1 MLAATVEAFRHSLE
15 GKTKAETDEIAVRYF
30 CAWNDAKIHLKENE
44 NANTEMAVQ
53 FQQMKSQR
61 DAALKELDILRKQNL
76 HLTGVQTIQTNE
88 LFGRSTEKTKDILGQ
103 VLDDGIPMEDPLAE
117 DGEETKDN
125 TDTETEGNREA
136 RKKNLQLI
144 KAIIIQLFGD
154 TNGHEKKERKKRMD
168 LSGLPVQNVFDYDI
182 DELNRKYGEGN
193 WRFAFWSE
201 RRSVER
207 VRQTSYVKAVF
218 KPIVSVGL
226 DHQLIRPVWEN
237 ALIPKSV
244 ASPSL
249 LAELMLDW
257 GRMFLPLYRQEM
269 NEERFGFPLSRQ
281 VMSSWIDNVVRDHLM
296 KVYLYLCEQL
306 KEYRYQ
312 QCDETYW
319 QVVLDE
325 RKAGAKSFIWVH
337 RSGELMPGPAIVVYC
352 YEKTRGADHLRNFYA
367 GILEMIYLTCDAYGA
382 YPCFAGETGG
392 LMILTGCYMHCR
404 RRFVE
409 ALLILKLNGL
419 TDEQIRELPEVKA
432 ISLIAEIYIA
442 ENELKELPSDK
453 RLEQRKEHVLPK
465 ANAFFDYIR
474 TIDLDNPLL
483 SDKLR
488 DAVQYA
494 LNQENSLR
502 KFLDDGNIPLDN
514 GACERSVRPVAQ
526 FRRNSLFS
534 FTANG
539 AEVMVVIFTLI
550 ETAKANQADPY
561 YYLKYLLEQMPQHL
575 YDQGTEYMPDLMPWF
590 ERYRRYE
597 IVEKKC
603 LVKAQAPP
611 GNEKPRTPRKR
622 DKATQSA

>member
-1 MLAATVEAFRHSLE
+1 MQAAKVEAFRHSLE
-15 GKTKAETDEIAVRYF
+15 GKTKAETDEIAVRYY
-30 CAWNDAKIHLKENE
+30 CAWNDAEIHLKETE
-44 NANTEMAVQ
+44 NASTEMALQ
-53 FQQMKSQR
+53 YQQMKIER
-61 DAALKELDILRKQNL
+61 DAALKENEILRKQNQ
-76 HLTGVQTIQTNE
+76 HLTGIQTIQTNE
-88 LFGRSTEKTKDILGQ
+88 LFGRSTEKTEDVLGQ
-103 VLDDGIPMEDPLAE
+103 VLNGDIPDGDPLSEESPEGKEKPETDE
-117 DGEETKDN
+117 DEKTRRK
-125 TDTETEGNREA
+125 TRE
-136 RKKNLQLI
+136 RVKKLLRL
-144 KAIIIQLFGD
+144 LFGGPD
-154 TNGHEKKERKKRMD
+154 QPGQDEQKRRMD
-168 LSGLPVQNVFDYDI
+168 LSKLPVQTIFDYDI
-182 DELNRKYGEGN
+182 EELNRKYGEGN

-201 RRSVER
+201 RKTVER
-207 VRQTSYVKAVF
+207 VRQTSYVKSVF

-249 LAELMLDW
+249 LSELMVDW
-257 GRMFLPLYRQEM
+257 CRMFLPLYRQEM

-281 VMSSWIDNVVRDHLM
+281 RRSSWIGYVVRHYLLQ
-296 KVYLYLCEQL
+296 VYLYLCGQL

-337 RSGELMPGPAIVVYC
+337 RSGELLPGPAIVAYC

-367 GILEMIYLTCDAYGA
+367 GILQMIYLTCDAYGA
-382 YPCFAGETGG
+382 YPCFASETGG

-409 ALLILKLNGL
+409 AALILKLNNL
-419 TDEQIRELPEVKA
+419 TDDQIRELPEVKA
-432 ISLIAEIYIA
+432 VALIAEIYIA
-442 ENELKELPSDK
+442 DNALKGLPADMRQK
-453 RLEQRKEHVLPK
+453 QRQESVLPK
-465 ANAFFDYIR
+465 VNVFFDFIR
-474 TIDLDNPLL
+474 TIDLNDPLV

-494 LNQENSLR
+494 LNQEENLR

-514 GACERSVRPVAQ
+514 GATERSVRPVAQ

-534 FTANG
+534 FTTSG

-575 YDQGTEYMPDLMPWF
+575 YDRGKESEYMPDLMPWSQW
-590 ERYRRYE
+590 YRSYE
-597 IVEKKC
+597 ADEKEK

-622 DKATQSA
+622 DKVVQSA

>member
-1 MLAATVEAFRHSLE
+1 MLAAKVEAFRLSLK

-30 CAWNDAKIHLKENE
+30 CAWNEAEIHLKEHE
-44 NANTEMAVQ
+44 NASTEMAIQ
-53 FQQMKSQR
+53 YQQMKTER
-61 DAALKELDILRKQNL
+61 DAALKEIDILRKQNQ
-76 HLTGVQTIQTNE
+76 HLTGIQTIQTKD
-88 LFGRSTEKTKDILGQ
+88 LFGRSTEKAEDVLGQ
-103 VLDDGIPMEDPLAE
+103 VLNDDIPNGDPLSE
-117 DGEETKDN
+117 ESPEETGKKE
-125 TDTETEGNREA
+125 TDDDEKTRRRTRE
-136 RKKNLQLI
+136 RVKRLLRL
-144 KAIIIQLFGD
+144 LFGD
-154 TNGHEKKERKKRMD
+154 LDQNGQKEQKRRMD
-168 LSGLPVQNVFDYDI
+168 LSKLPVQTVFDYNI
-182 DELNRKYGEGN
+182 EELNCKYGEGN

-201 RRSVER
+201 RKTVER
-207 VRQTSYVKAVF
+207 VRQTSYVKSVF

-249 LAELMLDW
+249 LSEIIVDW

-269 NEERFGFPLSRQ
+269 NEERFGFSLSRQ
-281 VMSSWIDNVVRDHLM
+281 RMSSWIGYVVRNYLQQ
-296 KVYLYLCEQL
+296 VYLYLCGQL
-306 KEYRYQ
+306 KKYSYQ

-337 RSGELMPGPAIVVYC
+337 RSGELLPGPAIVAYC

-367 GILEMIYLTCDAYGA
+367 GILQMIFLTCDAYSA

-409 ALLILKLNGL
+409 AVLILKLNDL
-419 TDEQIRELPEVKA
+419 TDDQIRTLPEVKA
-432 ISLIAEIYIA
+432 VALIAEIYIA
-442 ENELKELPSDK
+442 DHALKEMSADK
-453 RLEQRKEHVLPK
+453 RQKQRQEKVRPK
-465 ANAFFDYIR
+465 VNAFFDFIR
-474 TIDLDNPLL
+474 TIDLDDPLV

-488 DAVQYA
+488 DAVRYA
-494 LNQENSLR
+494 LNQEENLR

-514 GACERSVRPVAQ
+514 GASERSVRPVAQ

-534 FTANG
+534 FTTGG

-575 YDQGTEYMPDLMPWF
+575 YDQEAEYMPDLMPWSQ
-590 ERYRRYE
+590 RYRCY
-597 IVEKKC
+597 EKKEKED

-622 DKATQSA
+622 DKVVQSA

>member
-1 MLAATVEAFRHSLE
+1 MLAAKVEAFRLSLE

-30 CAWNDAKIHLKENE
+30 CAWNDAEIHLKEHE
-44 NANTEMAVQ
+44 NASTEMAIQ
-53 FQQMKSQR
+53 YQQMKTER
-61 DAALKELDILRKQNL
+61 DAALKEIDILRKQNQ
-76 HLTGVQTIQTNE
+76 HLTGIQTIQTKD
-88 LFGRSTEKTKDILGQ
+88 LFGRSTEKAEDVLGQ
-103 VLDDGIPMEDPLAE
+103 VLNDDIPNGDPLSE
-117 DGEETKDN
+117 ESPEETGKKE
-125 TDTETEGNREA
+125 TDDDEKTRRRTRE
-136 RKKNLQLI
+136 RVKRLLRL
-144 KAIIIQLFGD
+144 LFGGLD
-154 TNGHEKKERKKRMD
+154 QNGQKEQKRRMD
-168 LSGLPVQNVFDYDI
+168 LSKLPVQTVFDYNI
-182 DELNRKYGEGN
+182 EELNCKYGEGN

-201 RRSVER
+201 RKTVER
-207 VRQTSYVKAVF
+207 VRQTSYVKSVF

-249 LAELMLDW
+249 LSEIIVDW

-269 NEERFGFPLSRQ
+269 NEERFGFSLSRQ
-281 VMSSWIDNVVRDHLM
+281 RMSSWIGYVVRNYLQQ
-296 KVYLYLCEQL
+296 VYLYLCGQL
-306 KEYRYQ
+306 KKYSYQ

-337 RSGELMPGPAIVVYC
+337 RSGELLPGPAIVAYC

-367 GILEMIYLTCDAYGA
+367 GILQMIFLTCDAYSA

-392 LMILTGCYMHCR
+392 LMILTRCYMHCR

-409 ALLILKLNGL
+409 AVLILKLNDL
-419 TDEQIRELPEVKA
+419 TDDQIRTLPEVKA
-432 ISLIAEIYIA
+432 VALIAEIYIA
-442 ENELKELPSDK
+442 DNALKEMSADK
-453 RLEQRKEHVLPK
+453 RQKQRQEKVRPK
-465 ANAFFDYIR
+465 VNAFFDFIR
-474 TIDLDNPLL
+474 TIDLDDPLV

-488 DAVQYA
+488 DAVRYA
-494 LNQENSLR
+494 LNQEENLR

-514 GACERSVRPVAQ
+514 GASERSVRPVAQ

-534 FTANG
+534 FTTGG

-575 YDQGTEYMPDLMPWF
+575 YDQEAEYMPDLMPWSQ
-590 ERYRRYE
+590 RYRCYE
-597 IVEKKC
+597 MKEKED

-622 DKATQSA
+622 DKVVQSA

>member
-1 MLAATVEAFRHSLE
+1 MLAAKVEAFRLSLE

-30 CAWNDAKIHLKENE
+30 CAWNDAEIHLKGSE
-44 NANTEMAVQ
+44 NASTEMAIQ
-53 FQQMKSQR
+53 FQQMKVER
-61 DAALKELDILRKQNL
+61 DAALKEIDLLRKQNQ
-76 HLTGVQTIQTNE
+76 HLTGIKTIQANE
-88 LFGRSTEKTKDILGQ
+88 LFGRSTEKAEGVLGQ
-103 VLDDGIPMEDPLAE
+103 ILNDAVPDEDPLSEESSEEKGRSETDE
-117 DGEETKDN
+117 DEKTKRK
-125 TDTETEGNREA
+125 TRERV
-136 RKKNLQLI
+136 RKLLRL
-144 KAIIIQLFGD
+144 LFGGPD
-154 TNGHEKKERKKRMD
+154 RNGQEEQKRRPDM
-168 LSGLPVQNVFDYDI
+168 SKLPVQTIFDYDI
-182 DELNRKYGEGN
+182 EELNRKYGEGN

-201 RRSVER
+201 RKTVER
-207 VRQTSYVKAVF
+207 IRQTSYVKSVF

-249 LAELMLDW
+249 VAELIVDW
-257 GRMFLPLYRQEM
+257 GRMFLPLYRQEK
-269 NEERFGFPLSRQ
+269 NEERFGFHLSRQ
-281 VMSSWIDNVVRDHLM
+281 RMSSWIGYVSRNYLQQ
-296 KVYLYLCEQL
+296 VYLYLCGQL
-306 KEYRYQ
+306 KKYRYQ
-312 QCDETYW
+312 QCDETHW

-325 RKAGAKSFIWVH
+325 RKSGTKSFIWVH
-337 RSGELMPGPAIVVYC
+337 RSGELLSGPAIVAYC

-367 GILEMIYLTCDAYGA
+367 GILQMIFLTCDAYSA

-409 ALLILKLNGL
+409 AVLILKLNDL
-419 TDEQIRELPEVKA
+419 TDNQIRELPEVKA
-432 ISLIAEIYIA
+432 IALIAEIYIA
-442 ENELKELPSDK
+442 ENSLKELPSDK
-453 RLEQRKEHVLPK
+453 RLEQRQEKVLPK
-465 ANAFFDYIR
+465 VNAFFEFIR
-474 TIDLDNPLL
+474 TIDLGDPLV

-494 LNQENSLR
+494 LNQEENLR

-514 GACERSVRPVAQ
+514 GATERSVRPVSQ

-534 FTANG
+534 FTTSG

-575 YDQGTEYMPDLMPWF
+575 YEQGTRYMPNMMPWSQ
-590 ERYRRYE
+590 RYRCYE
-597 IVEKKC
+597 VEEKEN

-622 DKATQSA
+622 DKVVQSA

>member
-1 MLAATVEAFRHSLE
+1 MLAAKVEAFRLSLE

-30 CAWNDAKIHLKENE
+30 CAWNDAEIHLKEHE
-44 NANTEMAVQ
+44 NASTEMAIQ
-53 FQQMKSQR
+53 YQQMKTER
-61 DAALKELDILRKQNL
+61 DAALKEIDILRKQNQ
-76 HLTGVQTIQTNE
+76 HLTGIQTIQTKD
-88 LFGRSTEKTKDILGQ
+88 LFGRSTEKAEDVLGQ
-103 VLDDGIPMEDPLAE
+103 VLNDDIPNGDPLSE
-117 DGEETKDN
+117 ESPEETGKKE
-125 TDTETEGNREA
+125 TDDDEKTRRRTRE
-136 RKKNLQLI
+136 RVKRLLRL
-144 KAIIIQLFGD
+144 LFGGLD
-154 TNGHEKKERKKRMD
+154 QNGQKEQKRRMD
-168 LSGLPVQNVFDYDI
+168 LSKLPVQTVFDYNI
-182 DELNRKYGEGN
+182 EELNCKYGEGN

-201 RRSVER
+201 RKTVER
-207 VRQTSYVKAVF
+207 VRQTSYVKSVF

-249 LAELMLDW
+249 LSEIIVDW

-269 NEERFGFPLSRQ
+269 NEERFGFSLSRQ
-281 VMSSWIDNVVRDHLM
+281 RMSSWIGYVVRNYLQQ
-296 KVYLYLCEQL
+296 VYLYLCGQL
-306 KEYRYQ
+306 KKYSYQ

-337 RSGELMPGPAIVVYC
+337 RSGELLPGPAIVAYC

-367 GILEMIYLTCDAYGA
+367 GILQMIFLTCDAYSA

-409 ALLILKLNGL
+409 AVLILKLNDL
-419 TDEQIRELPEVKA
+419 TDDQIRTLPEVKA
-432 ISLIAEIYIA
+432 VALIAEIYIA
-442 ENELKELPSDK
+442 DNALKEMSADK
-453 RLEQRKEHVLPK
+453 RQKQRQEKVRLK
-465 ANAFFDYIR
+465 VNAFFDFIR
-474 TIDLDNPLL
+474 TIDLDDPLV

-488 DAVQYA
+488 DAVRYA
-494 LNQENSLR
+494 LNQEENLR

-514 GACERSVRPVAQ
+514 GASERSVRPVAQ

-534 FTANG
+534 FTTGG

-575 YDQGTEYMPDLMPWF
+575 YDQEAEYMPDLMPWSQ
-590 ERYRRYE
+590 RYRCYE
-597 IVEKKC
+597 MKEKED

-622 DKATQSA
+622 DKVVQSA

>member
-1 MLAATVEAFRHSLE
+1 MLAAKVEAFRLSLE

-30 CAWNDAKIHLKENE
+30 CAWNDAEIHLKEHE
-44 NANTEMAVQ
+44 NASTEMAIQ
-53 FQQMKSQR
+53 YQQMKTER
-61 DAALKELDILRKQNL
+61 DAALKEIDILRKQNQ
-76 HLTGVQTIQTNE
+76 HLTGIQTIQTKD
-88 LFGRSTEKTKDILGQ
+88 LFGRSTEKAEDVLGQ
-103 VLDDGIPMEDPLAE
+103 VLNDDIPNGDPLSE
-117 DGEETKDN
+117 ESPEETGKKE
-125 TDTETEGNREA
+125 TDDDEKTRRRTRE
-136 RKKNLQLI
+136 RVKRLLRL
-144 KAIIIQLFGD
+144 LFGGLD
-154 TNGHEKKERKKRMD
+154 QNGQKEQKRRMD
-168 LSGLPVQNVFDYDI
+168 LSKLPVQTVFDYNI
-182 DELNRKYGEGN
+182 EELNCKYGEGN

-201 RRSVER
+201 RKTVER
-207 VRQTSYVKAVF
+207 VRQTSYVKSVF

-249 LAELMLDW
+249 LSEIIVDW

-269 NEERFGFPLSRQ
+269 NEERFGFSLSRQ
-281 VMSSWIDNVVRDHLM
+281 RMSSWIGYVVRNYLQQ
-296 KVYLYLCEQL
+296 VYLYLCGQL
-306 KEYRYQ
+306 KKYSYQ

-337 RSGELMPGPAIVVYC
+337 RSGELLPGPAIVAYC

-367 GILEMIYLTCDAYGA
+367 GILQMIFLTCDAYSA

-409 ALLILKLNGL
+409 AVLILKLNDL
-419 TDEQIRELPEVKA
+419 TDDQIRTLPEVKA
-432 ISLIAEIYIA
+432 VALIAEIYIA
-442 ENELKELPSDK
+442 DNALKEMSADK
-453 RLEQRKEHVLPK
+453 RQKQRQEKVRPK
-465 ANAFFDYIR
+465 VNAFFDFIR
-474 TIDLDNPLL
+474 TIDLDDPLV

-488 DAVQYA
+488 DAVRYA
-494 LNQENSLR
+494 LNQEENLR

-514 GACERSVRPVAQ
+514 GASERSVRPVAQ

-534 FTANG
+534 FTTGG

-575 YDQGTEYMPDLMPWF
+575 YDQEAEYMPDLMPWSQ
-590 ERYRRYE
+590 RYRCYE
-597 IVEKKC
+597 MKEKED

-622 DKATQSA
+622 DKVVQSA

>member
-1 MLAATVEAFRHSLE
+1 MLAAKVEAFRLSLE

-30 CAWNDAKIHLKENE
+30 CAWNDAEIHLKEHE
-44 NANTEMAVQ
+44 NASTEMAIQ
-53 FQQMKSQR
+53 YQQMKTER
-61 DAALKELDILRKQNL
+61 DAALKEIDILRKQNQ
-76 HLTGVQTIQTNE
+76 HLTGIQTIQTKD
-88 LFGRSTEKTKDILGQ
+88 LFGRSTEKAEDVLGQ
-103 VLDDGIPMEDPLAE
+103 VLNDDIPNGDPLSE
-117 DGEETKDN
+117 ESPEETGKKE
-125 TDTETEGNREA
+125 TDDDEKTRRRTRE
-136 RKKNLQLI
+136 RVKRLLRL
-144 KAIIIQLFGD
+144 LFGGLD
-154 TNGHEKKERKKRMD
+154 QNGQKEQKRRMD
-168 LSGLPVQNVFDYDI
+168 LSKLPVQTVFDYNI
-182 DELNRKYGEGN
+182 EELNCKYGEGN

-201 RRSVER
+201 RKTVER
-207 VRQTSYVKAVF
+207 VRQTSYVKSVF

-249 LAELMLDW
+249 LSEIIVDW

-269 NEERFGFPLSRQ
+269 NEERFGFSLSRQ
-281 VMSSWIDNVVRDHLM
+281 RMSSWIGYVVRNYLQQ
-296 KVYLYLCEQL
+296 VYLYLCGQL
-306 KEYRYQ
+306 KKYSYQ

-319 QVVLDE
+319 QVILDE

-337 RSGELMPGPAIVVYC
+337 RSGELLPGPAIVAYC

-367 GILEMIYLTCDAYGA
+367 GILQMIFLTCDAYSA

-409 ALLILKLNGL
+409 AVLILKLNDL
-419 TDEQIRELPEVKA
+419 TDDQIRTLPEVKA
-432 ISLIAEIYIA
+432 VALIAEIYIA
-442 ENELKELPSDK
+442 DNALKEMSADK
-453 RLEQRKEHVLPK
+453 RQKQRQEKVRPK
-465 ANAFFDYIR
+465 VNAFFDFIR
-474 TIDLDNPLL
+474 TIDLDDPLV

-488 DAVQYA
+488 DAVRYA
-494 LNQENSLR
+494 LNQEENLR

-514 GACERSVRPVAQ
+514 GASERSVRPVAQ

-534 FTANG
+534 FTTGG

-575 YDQGTEYMPDLMPWF
+575 YDQEAEYMPDLMPWSQ
-590 ERYRRYE
+590 RYRCYE
-597 IVEKKC
+597 MKEKED

-622 DKATQSA
+622 DKVVQSA

>member
-1 MLAATVEAFRHSLE
+1 MLAAKVEAFRLSLE
-15 GKTKAETDEIAVRYF
+15 EKTKAETDEIAVRYF
-30 CAWNDAKIHLKENE
+30 CAWNDAEIHLKEHE
-44 NANTEMAVQ
+44 NASTEMAIQ
-53 FQQMKSQR
+53 YQQMKTER
-61 DAALKELDILRKQNL
+61 DAALKEIDILRKQNQ
-76 HLTGVQTIQTNE
+76 HLTGIQTIQTKD
-88 LFGRSTEKTKDILGQ
+88 LFGRSTEKAEDVLGQ
-103 VLDDGIPMEDPLAE
+103 VLNDDIPNGDPLSE
-117 DGEETKDN
+117 ESPEETGKKE
-125 TDTETEGNREA
+125 TDDDEKTRRRTRE
-136 RKKNLQLI
+136 RVKRLLRL
-144 KAIIIQLFGD
+144 LFGGLD
-154 TNGHEKKERKKRMD
+154 QNGQKEQKRRMD
-168 LSGLPVQNVFDYDI
+168 LSKLPVQTVFDYNI
-182 DELNRKYGEGN
+182 EELNCKYGEGN

-201 RRSVER
+201 RKTVER
-207 VRQTSYVKAVF
+207 VRQTSYVKSVF

-249 LAELMLDW
+249 LSEIIVDW

-269 NEERFGFPLSRQ
+269 NEERFGFSLSRQ
-281 VMSSWIDNVVRDHLM
+281 RMSSWIGYVVRNYLQQ
-296 KVYLYLCEQL
+296 VYLYLCGQL
-306 KEYRYQ
+306 KKYSYQ

-337 RSGELMPGPAIVVYC
+337 RSGELLPGPAIVAYC

-367 GILEMIYLTCDAYGA
+367 GILQMIFLTCDAYSA

-409 ALLILKLNGL
+409 AVLILKLNDL
-419 TDEQIRELPEVKA
+419 TDDQIRTLPEVKA
-432 ISLIAEIYIA
+432 VALIAEIYIA
-442 ENELKELPSDK
+442 DNALKEMSADK
-453 RLEQRKEHVLPK
+453 RQKQRQEKVRPK
-465 ANAFFDYIR
+465 VNAFFDFIR
-474 TIDLDNPLL
+474 TIDLDDPLV

-488 DAVQYA
+488 DAVRYA
-494 LNQENSLR
+494 LNQEENLR

-514 GACERSVRPVAQ
+514 GASERSVRPVAQ

-534 FTANG
+534 FTTGG

-575 YDQGTEYMPDLMPWF
+575 YDQEAEYMPDLMPWSQ
-590 ERYRRYE
+590 RYRCYE
-597 IVEKKC
+597 MKEKED

-622 DKATQSA
+622 DKVVQSA

>member
-1 MLAATVEAFRHSLE
+1 MLAAKVEAFRLSLE

-30 CAWNDAKIHLKENE
+30 CAWNDAEIHLKEHE
-44 NANTEMAVQ
+44 NASTEMAIQ
-53 FQQMKSQR
+53 YQQMKTER
-61 DAALKELDILRKQNL
+61 DAALKEIDILRKQNQ
-76 HLTGVQTIQTNE
+76 HLTGIQTIQTKD
-88 LFGRSTEKTKDILGQ
+88 LFGRSTEKAEDVLGQ
-103 VLDDGIPMEDPLAE
+103 VLNDDIPNGDPLSE
-117 DGEETKDN
+117 ESPEETGKKE
-125 TDTETEGNREA
+125 TDDDEKTRRRTRE
-136 RKKNLQLI
+136 RVKRLLRL
-144 KAIIIQLFGD
+144 LFGGLD
-154 TNGHEKKERKKRMD
+154 QNGQKEQKRRMD
-168 LSGLPVQNVFDYDI
+168 LSKLPVQTVFDYNI
-182 DELNRKYGEGN
+182 EELNCKYGEGN

-201 RRSVER
+201 RKTVER
-207 VRQTSYVKAVF
+207 VRQTSYVKSVF

-249 LAELMLDW
+249 LSEIIVDW

-269 NEERFGFPLSRQ
+269 NEEHFGFSLSRQ
-281 VMSSWIDNVVRDHLM
+281 RMSSWIGYVVRNYLQQ
-296 KVYLYLCEQL
+296 VYLYLCGQL
-306 KEYRYQ
+306 KKYSYQ

-319 QVVLDE
+319 QVILDE

-337 RSGELMPGPAIVVYC
+337 RSGELLPGPAIVAYC

-367 GILEMIYLTCDAYGA
+367 GILQMIFLTCDAYSA

-409 ALLILKLNGL
+409 AVLILKLNDL
-419 TDEQIRELPEVKA
+419 TDDQIRTLPEVKA
-432 ISLIAEIYIA
+432 VALIAEIYIA
-442 ENELKELPSDK
+442 DNALKEMSADK
-453 RLEQRKEHVLPK
+453 RQKQRQEKVRPK
-465 ANAFFDYIR
+465 VNAFFDFIR
-474 TIDLDNPLL
+474 TIDLDDPLV

-488 DAVQYA
+488 DAVRYA
-494 LNQENSLR
+494 LNQEENLR

-514 GACERSVRPVAQ
+514 GASERSVRPVAQ

-534 FTANG
+534 FTTGG

-575 YDQGTEYMPDLMPWF
+575 YDQEAEYMPDLMPWSQ
-590 ERYRRYE
+590 RYRCYE
-597 IVEKKC
+597 MKEKED

-622 DKATQSA
+622 DKVVQSA

>member
-1 MLAATVEAFRHSLE
+1 MLAAKVEAFRLSLE

-30 CAWNDAKIHLKENE
+30 CAWNDAEIHLKEHE
-44 NANTEMAVQ
+44 NASTEMAIQ
-53 FQQMKSQR
+53 YQQMKTER
-61 DAALKELDILRKQNL
+61 DAALKEIDILRKQNQ
-76 HLTGVQTIQTNE
+76 HLTGIQTIQTKD
-88 LFGRSTEKTKDILGQ
+88 LFGRSTEKAEDVLGQ
-103 VLDDGIPMEDPLAE
+103 VLNDDIPNGDPLSE
-117 DGEETKDN
+117 ESPEETGKKE
-125 TDTETEGNREA
+125 TDDDEKTRRRTRE
-136 RKKNLQLI
+136 RVKRLLRL
-144 KAIIIQLFGD
+144 LFGGLD
-154 TNGHEKKERKKRMD
+154 QNGQKEQKRRMD
-168 LSGLPVQNVFDYDI
+168 LSKLPVQTVFDYNI
-182 DELNRKYGEGN
+182 EELNCKYGEGN

-201 RRSVER
+201 RKTVER
-207 VRQTSYVKAVF
+207 VRQTSYVKSVF

-249 LAELMLDW
+249 LSEIIVDW

-269 NEERFGFPLSRQ
+269 NEERFGFSLSRQ
-281 VMSSWIDNVVRDHLM
+281 RMSSWIGYVVRNYLQQ
-296 KVYLYLCEQL
+296 VYLYLCGQL
-306 KEYRYQ
+306 KKYSYQ

-337 RSGELMPGPAIVVYC
+337 RSGELLPGPAIVAYC

-367 GILEMIYLTCDAYGA
+367 GILQMIFLTCDAYSA

-409 ALLILKLNGL
+409 AVLILKLNDL
-419 TDEQIRELPEVKA
+419 TDDQIRTLPEVKA
-432 ISLIAEIYIA
+432 VALIAEIYIA
-442 ENELKELPSDK
+442 DNALKEMSADK
-453 RLEQRKEHVLPK
+453 RQKQRQEKVRPK
-465 ANAFFDYIR
+465 VNAFFDFIR
-474 TIDLDNPLL
+474 TIDLDDPLV

-488 DAVQYA
+488 DAVRYA
-494 LNQENSLR
+494 LNQEENLR

-514 GACERSVRPVAQ
+514 GASERSVRPVAQ

-534 FTANG
+534 FTTGG

-561 YYLKYLLEQMPQHL
+561 YYLKYLLEQMPGADAATPL
-575 YDQGTEYMPDLMPWF
+575 RPGSRIYAGSDALVAAVSMLRDEGKRGSRQG
-590 ERYRRYE
+590 
-597 IVEKKC
+597 
-603 LVKAQAPP
+603 P
-611 GNEKPRTPRKR
+611 G
-622 DKATQSA
+622 SARE

>member
-1 MLAATVEAFRHSLE
+1 MLAAKVEAFRLSLE

-30 CAWNDAKIHLKENE
+30 CAWNDAEIHLKEHE
-44 NANTEMAVQ
+44 NASTEMAIQ
-53 FQQMKSQR
+53 YQQMKTER
-61 DAALKELDILRKQNL
+61 DAALKEIDILRKQNQ
-76 HLTGVQTIQTNE
+76 HLTGIQTIQTKD
-88 LFGRSTEKTKDILGQ
+88 LFGRSTEKAEDVLGQ
-103 VLDDGIPMEDPLAE
+103 VLNDDIPNGDPLSE
-117 DGEETKDN
+117 ESPEETGKKE
-125 TDTETEGNREA
+125 TDDDEKTRRRTRE
-136 RKKNLQLI
+136 RVKRLLRL
-144 KAIIIQLFGD
+144 LFGGLD
-154 TNGHEKKERKKRMD
+154 QNGQKEQKRRMD
-168 LSGLPVQNVFDYDI
+168 LSKLPVQTVFDYNI
-182 DELNRKYGEGN
+182 EELNCKYGEGN

-201 RRSVER
+201 RKTVER
-207 VRQTSYVKAVF
+207 VRQTSYVKSVF

-249 LAELMLDW
+249 LSEIIVDW

-269 NEERFGFPLSRQ
+269 NEERFGFSLSRQ
-281 VMSSWIDNVVRDHLM
+281 RMSSWIGYVVRNYLQQ
-296 KVYLYLCEQL
+296 VYLYLCGQL
-306 KEYRYQ
+306 KKYSYQ

-337 RSGELMPGPAIVVYC
+337 RSGELLPGPAIVAYC

-367 GILEMIYLTCDAYGA
+367 GILQMIFLTCDAYSA

-409 ALLILKLNGL
+409 AVLILKLNDL
-419 TDEQIRELPEVKA
+419 TDDQIRTLPEVKA
-432 ISLIAEIYIA
+432 VALIAEIYIA
-442 ENELKELPSDK
+442 DNALKEMSADK
-453 RLEQRKEHVLPK
+453 RQKQRQEKVRPK
-465 ANAFFDYIR
+465 VNAFFDFIR
-474 TIDLDNPLL
+474 TIDLDDPLV
-483 SDKLR
+483 SVKLR
-488 DAVQYA
+488 DAVRYA
-494 LNQENSLR
+494 LNQEENLR

-514 GACERSVRPVAQ
+514 GASERSVRPVAQ

-534 FTANG
+534 FTTGG

-575 YDQGTEYMPDLMPWF
+575 YDQEAEYMPDLMPWSQ
-590 ERYRRYE
+590 RYRCYE
-597 IVEKKC
+597 MKEKED

-622 DKATQSA
+622 DKVVQSA

>member
-1 MLAATVEAFRHSLE
+1 MLAAKVEAFRLSLE

-30 CAWNDAKIHLKENE
+30 CAWNDAEIHLKEHE
-44 NANTEMAVQ
+44 NASTEMAIQ
-53 FQQMKSQR
+53 YQQMKTER
-61 DAALKELDILRKQNL
+61 DAALKEIDILRKQNQ
-76 HLTGVQTIQTNE
+76 HLTGIQTIQTKD
-88 LFGRSTEKTKDILGQ
+88 LFGRSTEKAEDVLGQ
-103 VLDDGIPMEDPLAE
+103 VLNDDIPNGDPLSE
-117 DGEETKDN
+117 ESPEETGKKE
-125 TDTETEGNREA
+125 TDDDEKTRRRTRE
-136 RKKNLQLI
+136 RVKRLLRL
-144 KAIIIQLFGD
+144 LFGGLD
-154 TNGHEKKERKKRMD
+154 QNGQKEQKRRMD
-168 LSGLPVQNVFDYDI
+168 LSKLPVQTVFDYNI
-182 DELNRKYGEGN
+182 EELNCKYGEGN

-201 RRSVER
+201 RKTVER
-207 VRQTSYVKAVF
+207 VRQTSYVKSVF

-249 LAELMLDW
+249 LSEIIVDW

-269 NEERFGFPLSRQ
+269 NEERFGFSLSRQ
-281 VMSSWIDNVVRDHLM
+281 RMSSWIGYVVRNYLQQ
-296 KVYLYLCEQL
+296 VYLYLCGQL
-306 KEYRYQ
+306 KKYSYQ

-337 RSGELMPGPAIVVYC
+337 RSGELLPGPAIVAYC

-367 GILEMIYLTCDAYGA
+367 GILQMIFLTCDAYSA

-409 ALLILKLNGL
+409 AVLILKLNDL
-419 TDEQIRELPEVKA
+419 TDDQIRTLPEVKA
-432 ISLIAEIYIA
+432 VALIAEIYIA
-442 ENELKELPSDK
+442 DNALKEMSADK
-453 RLEQRKEHVLPK
+453 RQKQRQEKVRPK
-465 ANAFFDYIR
+465 VNAFFDFIR
-474 TIDLDNPLL
+474 TIDLDDPLV

-488 DAVQYA
+488 DAVRYA
-494 LNQENSLR
+494 LNQEENLQ

-514 GACERSVRPVAQ
+514 GASERSVRPVAQ

-534 FTANG
+534 FTTGG

-575 YDQGTEYMPDLMPWF
+575 YDQEAEYMPDLMPWSQ
-590 ERYRRYE
+590 RYRCYE
-597 IVEKKC
+597 MKEKED

-622 DKATQSA
+622 DKVVQSA

>member
-1 MLAATVEAFRHSLE
+1 MLAAKVEAFRLSLE

-30 CAWNDAKIHLKENE
+30 CAWNDAEIHLKEHE
-44 NANTEMAVQ
+44 NASTEMAIQ
-53 FQQMKSQR
+53 YQQMKTER
-61 DAALKELDILRKQNL
+61 DAALKEIDILRKQNQ
-76 HLTGVQTIQTNE
+76 HLTGIQTIQTKD
-88 LFGRSTEKTKDILGQ
+88 LFGRSTEKAEDVLGQ
-103 VLDDGIPMEDPLAE
+103 VLNDDIPNGDPLSE
-117 DGEETKDN
+117 ESPEETGKKE
-125 TDTETEGNREA
+125 TDDDEKTRRRTRE
-136 RKKNLQLI
+136 RVKRLLRL
-144 KAIIIQLFGD
+144 LFGGLD
-154 TNGHEKKERKKRMD
+154 QNGQKEQKRRMD
-168 LSGLPVQNVFDYDI
+168 LSKLPVQTVFDYNI
-182 DELNRKYGEGN
+182 EELNCKYGEGN

-201 RRSVER
+201 RKTVER
-207 VRQTSYVKAVF
+207 VRQTSYVKSVF

-249 LAELMLDW
+249 LSEIIVDW

-269 NEERFGFPLSRQ
+269 NEERFGFSLSRQ
-281 VMSSWIDNVVRDHLM
+281 RMSSWIGYVVRNCLRQ
-296 KVYLYLCEQL
+296 VYLYLCGQL
-306 KEYRYQ
+306 KKYSYQ

-337 RSGELMPGPAIVVYC
+337 RSGELLPGPAIVAYC

-367 GILEMIYLTCDAYGA
+367 GILQMIFLTCDAYSA

-409 ALLILKLNGL
+409 AVLILKLNDL
-419 TDEQIRELPEVKA
+419 TDDQIRTLPEVKA
-432 ISLIAEIYIA
+432 VALIAEIYIA
-442 ENELKELPSDK
+442 DNALKEMSADK
-453 RLEQRKEHVLPK
+453 RQKQRQEKVRPK
-465 ANAFFDYIR
+465 VNAFFDFIR
-474 TIDLDNPLL
+474 TIDLDDPLV

-488 DAVQYA
+488 DAVRYA
-494 LNQENSLR
+494 LNQEENLR

-514 GACERSVRPVAQ
+514 GASERSVRPVAQ

-534 FTANG
+534 FTTGG

-575 YDQGTEYMPDLMPWF
+575 YDQEAEYMPDLMPWSQ
-590 ERYRRYE
+590 RYRCYE
-597 IVEKKC
+597 MKEKED

-622 DKATQSA
+622 DKVVQSA